1 MSKKAGFELFSDF
14 EQKKEILVEDIDL
27 IADYIYNQIN
37 TGYRVR
43 KLYGYSCYLSK
54 IRFMLTWK
62 KERGL
67 NPKTV
72 KLGEA
77 ICYKNKK
84 EGELV
89 NFLEDEAHS
98 IAFCNCGSAWWGE
111 A

>member
-1 MSKKAGFELFSDF
+1 
-14 EQKKEILVEDIDL
+14 
-27 IADYIYNQIN
+27 
-37 TGYRVR
+37 
-43 KLYGYSCYLSK
+43 
-54 IRFMLTWK
+54 MLTWK